1 MRFLF
6 GLANPFIF
14 AKNNPKQMEYEELF
28 DRTEL
33 LVGKESMNAIAS
45 KRMILFG
52 LGGVGS
58 WCAEG
63 LIRSGVMHLTL
74 VDPDRVAPSNINR
87 QLPATTQTI
96 GQLKVE
102 VMKNRLLEINPFAEI
117 KAIPQLYSEETSASF
132 RLETYD
138 YIIDAID
145 TLQQKAHL
153 LLMASKTAAAVF
165 SSMGAALKID
175 PQKIRVVEFQKVKG
189 CKLASALRRHFRVK
203 EKPAKPILCV
213 YSEEHYPNKETES
226 EKSINDF
233 FHRQKTNGT
242 VVYVTAVF
250 GFTLTGL
257 VIQDILSK
265 CDKTPFNAK

>member
-1 MRFLF
+1 MF

-74 VDPDRVAPSNINR
+74 VDPERVAPSNINR

-145 TLQQKAHL
+145 TLQHKAHL
-153 LLMASKTAAAVF
+153 LLMASKTEAAVF

-213 YSEEHYPNKETES
+213 YSEEHYPNKGTES

-233 FHRQKTNGT
+233 FHRQKINGT

-265 CDKTPFNAK
+265 CDKTPFNVK

>member
-1 MRFLF
+1 
-6 GLANPFIF
+6 
-14 AKNNPKQMEYEELF
+14 MEYEELF
-28 DRTEL
+28 ARTEL
-33 LVGKESMNAIAS
+33 LVGKESMKAIAS

-63 LIRSGVMHLTL
+63 LIRSGVMHLTM

-102 VMKNRLLEINPFAEI
+102 VMKNRLLEINPFVEI
-117 KAIPQLYSEETSASF
+117 KAVPQMYSEETSTSF
-132 RLETYD
+132 HLETYD
-138 YIIDAID
+138 YVIDAID

-153 LLMASKTAAAVF
+153 LSMASKTPATVF

-175 PQKIRVVEFQKVKG
+175 PQQIRVAEFQKVKG
-189 CKLASALRRHFRVK
+189 CKLAAALRRHLRDK
-203 EKPAKPILCV
+203 GKPVKPILCV
-213 YSEEHYPNKETES
+213 YSEEHYPNKGTTI
-226 EKSINDF
+226 EKNKNDF
-233 FHRQKTNGT
+233 FRREKTNGT
-242 VVYVTAVF
+242 VVHVTAVF
-250 GFTLTGL
+250 GFTLTAL

-265 CDKTPFNAK
+265 CDTPPFNAKQ